1 VPDREIMATWPPLF
15 RPYSAVVL
23 PVSTLNSASESGF
36 VRSGAKLD
44 PPALVSLT
52 SIPSSVKFQ
61 ERSRAPFTW
70 TPPPVFAPDTTPGC
84 VVTSESGLRPRVPTM
99 GSVSMDFWSMTLP
112 RLPDVLSCTSSP
124 PATTCT
130 LSCDRPGFEDGVDGP
145 RFADANDVPVETTVL
160 KSLDL
165 DLHGVDADLHGIEA
179 RTSPSRS
186 TRR

>member
-1 VPDREIMATWPPLF
+1 MATWPPLL

-36 VRSGAKLD
+36 VRSGAKLE

-70 TPPPVFAPDTTPGC
+70 TPPPVLAPDTTPGC

-99 GSVSMDFWSMTLP
+99 GSVSTAFWSMTLP
-112 RLPDVLSCTSSP
+112 RFPDVLSCTSSP

-130 LSCDRPGFEDGVDGP
+130 LS
-145 RFADANDVPVETTVL
+145 ASVPVSSVALRVVGSPMRTMFPVDTKVLNPWISTFTV
-160 KSLDL
+160 
-165 DLHGVDADLHGIEA
+165 
-179 RTSPSRS
+179 
-186 TRR
+186 